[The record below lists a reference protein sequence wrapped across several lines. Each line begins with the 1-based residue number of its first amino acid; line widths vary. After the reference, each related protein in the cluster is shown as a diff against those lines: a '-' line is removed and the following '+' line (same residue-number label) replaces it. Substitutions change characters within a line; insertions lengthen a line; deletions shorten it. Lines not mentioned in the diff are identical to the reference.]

1 MLVGQRIRQLRE
13 EKGLSQADLQEA
25 SGLQTSYISRVERGH
40 IVPSLE
46 TLQKFSAGLDVP
58 LYRLFYEGEEP
69 PPTPHLT
76 PRRTLEELAEELAT
90 GGLRAKF
97 LLKFWTLLLSRMTK
111 SDRMFLLKLA
121 KKLAI
126 R

>member
-1 MLVGQRIRQLRE
+1 MLVGQQIRQLRE

-25 SGLQTSYISRVERGH
+25 SGLQTSYISRVEQGH

-46 TLQKFSAGLDVP
+46 TLQKFAAGLDVP

-76 PRRTLEELAEELAT
+76 PRRTLEELAEDLAT

-97 LLKFWTLLLSRMTK
+97 LLKFRTLLSRMTE
-111 SDRMFLLKLA
+111 SDRRFLLEVA